1 MPTVFSV
8 QELQAI
14 PFFSSI
20 NENDAAVLLDRHL
33 LVDVLPKQT
42 LVMEAD
48 WGESLMVVISGLAK
62 VRSFNTDGEESV
74 LSLIGAGELLGELS
88 VLDGDARSA
97 DVVTLSPVKLLK
109 LQGNT
114 FKRVLQDNISLAL
127 GIARL
132 EASRLRDLNRRFGL
146 QKSDATTRLLDTL
159 AYIAS
164 KNGAEDNPLAL
175 MPPLSQG
182 EIAILA
188 GLARETASRTMS
200 KLRSRGVVSEEN
212 GCMRLTSLQPLRK
225 RGLIPS

>member
-33 LVDVLPKQT
+33 LVDVLAKQT

-88 VLDGDARSA
+88 VLDGDTRSA

-109 LQGNT
+109 LQGNA

>member
-1 MPTVFSV
+1 MPTAFSA
-8 QELQAI
+8 QQLQAI

-20 NENDAAVLLDRHL
+20 SEYDAAVLLDRHL

-48 WGESLMVVISGLAK
+48 WGENLMVVISGLAK
-62 VRSFNTDGEESV
+62 VRSYNADGEESV

-88 VLDGDARSA
+88 VLDGDTRSA

-109 LQGNT
+109 LQGNA

>member
-33 LVDVLPKQT
+33 LVDVLAKQT

-62 VRSFNTDGEESV
+62 VRSYNTDGEESV

>member
-8 QELQAI
+8 QELKAI

-33 LVDVLPKQT
+33 LVDVLAKQT

-62 VRSFNTDGEESV
+62 VRSYNTDGEESV

-109 LQGNT
+109 LQGYT

>member
-33 LVDVLPKQT
+33 LVDVLAKQT

-212 GCMRLTSLQPLRK
+212 GCMRLTSLQPLLK

>member
-62 VRSFNTDGEESV
+62 VRSYNTDGEESV

>member
-33 LVDVLPKQT
+33 LVDVLAKQT

-62 VRSFNTDGEESV
+62 VRSYNTDGEESV

-182 EIAILA
+182 EIAIVA
-188 GLARETASRTMS
+188 GWARETASRTMS

>member
-8 QELQAI
+8 QELQEI

-33 LVDVLPKQT
+33 LVDVLAKQT

-62 VRSFNTDGEESV
+62 VRSYNTDGEESV

>member
-33 LVDVLPKQT
+33 LVDVLAKQT

-62 VRSFNTDGEESV
+62 VRSYNTDGEESV

-88 VLDGDARSA
+88 VLDGDTRSA

-109 LQGNT
+109 LQGNA

>member
-33 LVDVLPKQT
+33 LVDVLAKQT

>member
-1 MPTVFSV
+1 MPTAFSA
-8 QELQAI
+8 QQLQAI

-20 NENDAAVLLDRHL
+20 SEYDAAVLLDRHL

-109 LQGNT
+109 LQGNA

-164 KNGAEDNPLAL
+164 KSGAEDNPLAL

>member
-1 MPTVFSV
+1 
-8 QELQAI
+8 
-14 PFFSSI
+14 
-20 NENDAAVLLDRHL
+20 
-33 LVDVLPKQT
+33 
-42 LVMEAD
+42 MEAD

-62 VRSFNTDGEESV
+62 VRSYNTDGEESV

>member
-1 MPTVFSV
+1 MPTAFSA
-8 QELQAI
+8 QQLQAI

-20 NENDAAVLLDRHL
+20 SEYDAAVLLDRHL
-33 LVDVLPKQT
+33 LVDVSPKQT

-109 LQGNT
+109 LQGNM

-159 AYIAS
+159 AYIANKS
-164 KNGAEDNPLAL
+164 SAEDNPLAL

-200 KLRSRGVVSEEN
+200 KLRSRGLVSEEN

>member
-1 MPTVFSV
+1 MPTAFSA
-8 QELQAI
+8 QQLQAI

-20 NENDAAVLLDRHL
+20 SEYDAAVLLDRHL

-62 VRSFNTDGEESV
+62 VRSYNADGEESV